1 MALTKENTVNYEI
14 VTQYKHIQVL
24 EITHIMEN
32 GKEFSRKNHRRVI
45 TPDEDISNETDE
57 IKGMADVLWTD
68 AVKKA
73 WDDKL
78 KADAGG

>member
-1 MALTKENTVNYEI
+1 MALTKEYTVNYEI

-45 TPDEDISNETDE
+45 TPDEDIS
-57 IKGMADVLWTD
+57 KS
-68 AVKKA
+68 
-73 WDDKL
+73 
-78 KADAGG
+78 